1 MSVFVS
7 DDTINEI
14 ADDMQSAFHFT
25 LHSQS
30 RIAEIVP
37 VAREQLADRGLPTRA
52 SLCVVIAKRALM
64 RFRATVEITHMALD
78 S

>member
-7 DDTINEI
+7 EDTINEI

-30 RIAEIVP
+30 TIAEIVP
-37 VAREQLADRGLPTRA
+37 EAEEQLAARGLPTRA

-64 RFRATVEITHMALD
+64 RFRATVEATNMALD